1 MHVLPLFAISSC
13 FSPQTN
19 FVSQVT
25 PPPLPF
31 PNQNPTF
38 HLFSCRYF
46 SPWEM
51 GDLFKCDIPYGL
63 CCFCCV
69 SGPNKHTLTQIKD
82 AARDGLRSVKNAIE
96 DGKQ

>member
-1 MHVLPLFAISSC
+1 
-13 FSPQTN
+13 
-19 FVSQVT
+19 
-25 PPPLPF
+25 
-31 PNQNPTF
+31 
-38 HLFSCRYF
+38 
-46 SPWEM
+46 M
-51 GDLFKCDIPYGL
+51 GDLFKGDIPYGL